1 MGRVPL
7 RVVCHAILRV
17 DLVPVHVQRLR
28 RDMERRCEER
38 GARLLDFAVD
48 FGALKG
54 SVDEYPALSY
64 LRNGRADVLLVVR
77 VPVFDSRQSGDLLES
92 LAMPE
97 GQAVAWLTMPELQ
110 RLGLL
115 PTAVSVPGMALQ
127 RAKELRGKRFPFAAI
142 ARWLDTEGYAPPDDR
157 REHWS
162 GADVAKLLRQAGGSS
177 EDRATV
183 GPASTETAGLV

>member
-1 MGRVPL
+1 
-7 RVVCHAILRV
+7 
-17 DLVPVHVQRLR
+17 
-28 RDMERRCEER
+28 MELRCEER
-38 GARLLDFAVD
+38 GARLLDFVVD

-54 SVDEYPALSY
+54 SADEYPALSY

-77 VPVFDSRQSGDLLES
+77 VPVFDSRPTGDLLES

-97 GQAVAWLTMPELQ
+97 GQAVAWVTVPELR

-142 ARWLDTEGYAPPDDR
+142 ARWLDSEGYAPLDSR

-162 GADVAKLLRQAGGSS
+162 GADVAKLLRQAEGSS
-177 EDRATV
+177 EDLASV
-183 GPASTETAGLV
+183 SPASAETAGLV

>member
-1 MGRVPL
+1 MARVPL

-28 RDMERRCEER
+28 RDMELRCEER
-38 GARLLDFAVD
+38 GARLLDFVVD
-48 FGALKG
+48 FGAIKG
-54 SVDEYPALSY
+54 SVDEYPALSF

-77 VPVFDSRQSGDLLES
+77 VPVFDSRSSGDLLES

-97 GQAVAWLTMPELQ
+97 GQAVAWLTVPELR

-127 RAKELRGKRFPFAAI
+127 RAEELRGKRFPFAAI
-142 ARWLDTEGYAPPDDR
+142 ARWLDSEGYAPPSEAR
-157 REHWS
+157 GHWTS
-162 GADVAKLLRQAGGSS
+162 AEVVALLRPADAAS
-177 EDRATV
+177 ER
-183 GPASTETAGLV
+183 GQMSEASDEAADML

>member
-1 MGRVPL
+1 
-7 RVVCHAILRV
+7 
-17 DLVPVHVQRLR
+17 
-28 RDMERRCEER
+28 MEQRCEER

-77 VPVFDSRQSGDLLES
+77 VPVFDSRSSGDRLES

-97 GQAVAWLTMPELQ
+97 GQAVAWLTVPELR

-115 PTAVSVPGMALQ
+115 PSAVSVPGMALQ
-127 RAKELRGKRFPFAAI
+127 RAEELRGKRFPFAAI
-142 ARWLDTEGYAPPDDR
+142 ARWLDTEGYSPPDSR

-162 GADVAKLLRQAGGSS
+162 GADVAKLLREAGGCS

-183 GPASTETAGLV
+183 GPACTETAGLV